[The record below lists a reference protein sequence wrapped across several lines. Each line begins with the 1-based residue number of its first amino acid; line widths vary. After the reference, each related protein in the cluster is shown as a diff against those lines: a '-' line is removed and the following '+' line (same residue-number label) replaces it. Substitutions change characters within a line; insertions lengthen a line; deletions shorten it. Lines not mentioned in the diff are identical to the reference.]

1 MFQENDMATWTFNSV
16 ISRPVNADAS
26 TVGKSLIQKWRSGIF
41 GCFNYPMTCLSVCFC
56 EPCTVGQVSSIGRGG
71 HRNTCIVVTG
81 LLSLFLVIGTAVQY
95 IDSSNAA
102 TAATTF
108 MYISAG
114 LTIFAILYARVQI
127 RNREKLQ
134 GSFFG
139 DIFYSLCCSGCS
151 ICQMLNQ
158 YQPYRGFWSTYE
170 VLDEETGT
178 A

>member
-1 MFQENDMATWTFNSV
+1 MATWTFNSV